1 MVYTCINDIRD
12 KSNNIISCELKDS
25 NGNIITVEK
34 NELKQ
39 ALKEQR
45 IEVNNL
51 YLDAKGALRKRDN
64 MINEYIKSCKLL
76 GITPLVI
83 DKLDSDYLIV
93 DINETKNAIQ
103 IPPFVTG
110 IHMSKCFNLSTNNMN
125 QVEITS
131 STNEKLIGV
140 LQKLVQQQFIKQEKH
155 NFVKLATDI
164 NKLNDRQ
171 NNLLTDSIIDDKIDK
186 LGQMI

>member
-1 MVYTCINDIRD
+1 
-12 KSNNIISCELKDS
+12 
-25 NGNIITVEK
+25 
-34 NELKQ
+34 
-39 ALKEQR
+39 
-45 IEVNNL
+45 
-51 YLDAKGALRKRDN
+51 

-83 DKLDSDYLIV
+83 DKLGSDYVIV

-110 IHMSKCFNLSTNNMN
+110 IHMSKRFNLSTNNMN

-131 STNEKLIGV
+131 STNEKLIEV
-140 LQKLVQQQFIKQEKH
+140 LQKLVQQQQQFIKQEKH
-155 NFVKLATDI
+155 NFVQLAIDI

-186 LGQMI
+186 LGQMISDIESNNKDDFILDKLKDLKKSGSVTKHD